1 MVNQD
6 QAQGD
11 APEHQG
17 PAPGSSRRPNPEQ
30 QSGQGHLQQQ
40 EVVVQPAV
48 VGVLGQVAG
57 QPGYGLHRRD
67 VFEHPAH
74 VGPPQPFETGVVINI
89 RIRELVVMAVQADP
103 INRALLAADRA
114 TGGEK
119 PLQPMGDPEGP
130 MAQEPVIADGHAQ
143 AGGDPIQ
150 HHEGSDG
157 LPAPELG
164 QQGNHGKN
172 MDGCHEAEGCPIDAF
187 AAWIDRAA
195 AAVVAMQRLGPESA
209 AVAAVDEGGL
219 TGASS
224 GFLRPIGWT
233 GCRGR
238 PDAEGGCGGHSGPT
252 PD

>member
-1 MVNQD
+1 MVNQH

-17 PAPGSSRRPNPEQ
+17 PAAGSSHCSNPEQ
-30 QSGQGHLQQQ
+30 QSGQGQLQEQ
-40 EVVVQPAV
+40 EVVVEPAV

-74 VGPPQPFETGVVINI
+74 VRPPQPFETGVVINI

-114 TGGEK
+114 TGGENPLK
-119 PLQPMGDPEGP
+119 PLGDPEGP

-143 AGGDPIQ
+143 AGGEPIEHQ
-150 HHEGSDG
+150 EGNDR

-164 QQGNHGKN
+164 QECHHSKP
-172 MDGCHEAEGCPIDAF
+172 MDGGHEANGCPIEVFGAWMGRGAGAWVAVQGLGPAF
-187 AAWIDRAA
+187 AAF
-195 AAVVAMQRLGPESA
+195 
-209 AVAAVDEGGL
+209 AAVDGCGL
-219 TGASS
+219 TGASAGRSRWIGCS
-224 GFLRPIGWT
+224 GHG
-233 GCRGR
+233 
-238 PDAEGGCGGHSGPT
+238 GPT